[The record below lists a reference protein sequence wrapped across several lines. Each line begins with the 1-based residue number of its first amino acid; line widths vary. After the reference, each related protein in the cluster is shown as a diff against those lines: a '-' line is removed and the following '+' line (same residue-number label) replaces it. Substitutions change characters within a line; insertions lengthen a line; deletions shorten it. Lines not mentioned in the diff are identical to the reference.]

1 MEWHCSAGGD
11 SNKLLASYYMQLKT
25 LWSIP
30 NTYAILHSNHYSFCK
45 NIKMTEGSTY
55 RMEKWATY
63 HHDNANSEVKKM
75 CE

>member
-1 MEWHCSAGGD
+1 MEWHCSAAGD

-30 NTYAILHSNHYSFCK
+30 NTYAILYYTYHLFCK
-45 NIKMTEGSTY
+45 NIKMTEVSNY
-55 RMEKWATY
+55 RMEKWAIH
-63 HHDNANSEVKKM
+63 HHDSANSEVKKM